1 MWSEFIAVFLFFV
14 FLIIGNFKGIRYE
27 INDFSSL
34 ECVVMQISKVP
45 EYFFYLKNRAA
56 YRTDVFM
63 LNAIRYISQNVNLT
77 KPFALTWKKRIN
89 KT

>member
-1 MWSEFIAVFLFFV
+1 MWSEFIAGFLFFV

-45 EYFFYLKNRAA
+45 EYFFT
-56 YRTDVFM
+56 YRIELLTEQMCSCLMQLGTFPRM
-63 LNAIRYISQNVNLT
+63 LI
-77 KPFALTWKKRIN
+77 
-89 KT
+89 